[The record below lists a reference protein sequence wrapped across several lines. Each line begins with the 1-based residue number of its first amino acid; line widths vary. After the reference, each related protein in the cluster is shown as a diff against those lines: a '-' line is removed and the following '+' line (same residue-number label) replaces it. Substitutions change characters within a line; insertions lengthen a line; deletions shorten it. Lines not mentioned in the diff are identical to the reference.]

1 MQYRASRILS
11 RAAWILIVSA
21 YAFPQTAI
29 DHFRHGRALGEAGHM
44 EGAASEFREAIR
56 LEPDYAEAHY
66 FLALSLIAAPTERLD
81 WLHAADECRLA
92 VANRPNYP
100 EALHLLGVALA
111 AMNRQSEA
119 IEQFRKALQL
129 RPDYPEAHLDLGMAY
144 ASDSQ
149 NELAAAEYLKALAE
163 RPNYAVAHQRLGK
176 LLLAEGKLDEAQS
189 EVIAALKI
197 NPDDADSHY
206 VLARVLVA
214 KHSQQAAQVEFRQVE
229 QLHAR
234 QSSAIESV
242 RLSNSGL
249 DAARRG
255 YMEQAVQDLRKAVA
269 EKPDSAVAHYN
280 LGLVLADC
288 GHLDEAIAEV
298 SEGISLAPLET
309 GMQKSLDRMLQK
321 AGRTQAAPNS
331 EPDNS
336 ERHSKRGLQLAAQGN
351 QQAAIAEDL
360 RALTLKPDNV
370 DARAALA
377 AAYRAAGEDSDAELE
392 TAKLNLIR
400 SGKVGP

>member
-1 MQYRASRILS
+1 ME
-11 RAAWILIVSA
+11 AAA
-21 YAFPQTAI
+21 N
-29 DHFRHGRALGEAGHM
+29 
-44 EGAASEFREAIR
+44 EFREAIR
-56 LEPDYAEAHY
+56 LEPGYAEAHY
-66 FLALSLIAAPTERLD
+66 FLALALIAAPTERLD
-81 WLHAADECRLA
+81 WLHAADECRMA
-92 VANRPNYP
+92 VADRPNYP

-129 RPDYPEAHLDLGMAY
+129 RPGYPEAHLDLGMAY

-149 NELAAAEYLKALAE
+149 NELAAAEYHKALVE
-163 RPNYAVAHQRLGK
+163 RPNYAVAHERLGR

-189 EVIAALKI
+189 EVTAALKI

-206 VLARVLVA
+206 LLARLLVA
-214 KHSQQAAQVEFRQVE
+214 RHSQQAAHIEFRQVE
-229 QLHAR
+229 QLHKR

-242 RLSNSGL
+242 RLSNSAL

-255 YMEQAVQDLRKAVA
+255 YMEQAVQDLRKAVVA
-269 EKPDSAVAHYN
+269 KPDSAVAHYN

-288 GHLDEAIAEV
+288 GQLDEAIAEV
-298 SEGISLAPLET
+298 SEGISLAPFET
-309 GMQKSLDRMLQK
+309 GMQKSLDRMLRR
-321 AGRTQAAPNS
+321 AGRTPAAPNS
-331 EPDNS
+331 EPDTS
-336 ERHSKRGLQLAAQGN
+336 ERHTMRGLQLAAKGN

-360 RALTLKPDNV
+360 RALALKPDNV

-377 AAYRAAGEDSDAELE
+377 AAYRAAGKDSDAELE

-400 SGKVGP
+400 SGKVVP